1 MYRIDRKLGKG
12 GFGQVYV
19 GRRIGLTNTNERSG
33 PGAVE
38 VWQLFPNFFSYS
50 DYYSNSLVFLCIF

>member
-1 MYRIDRKLGKG
+1 MSFVQVQVGGSPMYKVEKKLGKG

-19 GRRIGLTNTNERSG
+19 GRRVSGLASVKKG

-38 VWQLFPNFFSYS
+38 VCCLFY
-50 DYYSNSLVFLCIF
+50 IFHAS

>member
-1 MYRIDRKLGKG
+1 MGGSPLYRIDRKLGKG

-19 GRRIGLTNTNERSG
+19 GRRASAVNTNERTG

-38 VWQLFPNFFSYS
+38 VSIRKNT
-50 DYYSNSLVFLCIF
+50 IHT

>member
-1 MYRIDRKLGKG
+1 MGSSPKYRVEKKLGKG

-19 GRRIGLTNTNERSG
+19 GHRMSATG

-38 VWQLFPNFFSYS
+38 VIG
-50 DYYSNSLVFLCIF
+50 DFL

>member
-1 MYRIDRKLGKG
+1 MFSILLQQVHVGGSPSYKIEKKLGKG

-19 GRRIGLTNTNERSG
+19 GCRINPPNPHERTG

-38 VWQLFPNFFSYS
+38 VRIHF
-50 DYYSNSLVFLCIF
+50 